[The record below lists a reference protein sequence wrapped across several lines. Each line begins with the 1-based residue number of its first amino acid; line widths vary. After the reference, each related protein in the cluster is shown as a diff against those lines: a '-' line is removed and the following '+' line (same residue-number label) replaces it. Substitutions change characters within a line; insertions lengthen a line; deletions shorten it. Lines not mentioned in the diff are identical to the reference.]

1 MYRKIA
7 PPGKGHLNQ
16 G

>member
-7 PPGKGHLNQ
+7 TVATDT
-16 G
+16 